1 MTLFGGKTRTAWDS
15 VCTVGWLATRI
26 GALPSLLTVLLVSFG
41 VVLGCAVGAGELL
54 ALAERPDGSTAFDGS
69 ITTWVVAHRT
79 DALTTAARVFSTIG
93 SQTVLIPLV
102 AIAVVAL
109 IWRRELATAGF
120 LVAAWGG
127 ALLLYSLTKHLVER
141 PRPPSHL
148 WLTNVGRS
156 SSFPS
161 GHATQSLATFVAL
174 AAAGAVWLP
183 RMRWP
188 GRGLALLLAAAIGC
202 SRVYLGVHWTT
213 DVLAGWL
220 IAAVWL
226 GAVAWLGTRAR
237 SLKETSDVIRN
248 G

>member
-1 MTLFGGKTRTAWDS
+1 
-15 VCTVGWLATRI
+15 LATRI

-41 VVLGCAVGAGELL
+41 VVLGFAVAAGELL
-54 ALAERPDGSTAFDGS
+54 ALAQRPDGSTAFDSS
-69 ITTWVVAHRT
+69 ITSWVVVHRT
-79 DALTTAARVFSTIG
+79 DGLTSAARVLSTIG
-93 SQTVLIPLV
+93 SQTVLLPLV

-109 IWRRELATAGF
+109 LRRRELAAAGL

-127 ALLLYSLTKHLVER
+127 ALLLYSLTKHFVQR

-161 GHATQSLATFVAL
+161 GHATQSLATFLAL
-174 AAAGAVWLP
+174 AAVGAVWLP
-183 RMRWP
+183 RVRWP
-188 GRGLALLLAAAIGC
+188 ARALALLLAAAIGW

-226 GAVAWLGTRAR
+226 GVAAWLGAAGR
-237 SLKETSDVIRN
+237 SIAEKAHVTGAVIRN

>member
-1 MTLFGGKTRTAWDS
+1 M
-15 VCTVGWLATRI
+15 ATRI

-41 VVLGCAVGAGELL
+41 VILGFAVAAGELL
-54 ALAERPDGSTAFDGS
+54 ALAQQPDGSTAFDSS
-69 ITTWVVAHRT
+69 ITSWVVAHRT
-79 DALTTAARVFSTIG
+79 DGLTSAGHVLSTIG
-93 SQTVLIPLV
+93 SQTVLLPLV

-109 IWRRELATAGF
+109 LWRRELAAAGL

-127 ALLLYSLTKHLVER
+127 ALLLYSLTKHFVQR

-161 GHATQSLATFVAL
+161 GHATQSLATLLALVAV
-174 AAAGAVWLP
+174 GAVWLP

-188 GRGLALLLAAAIGC
+188 GRALALLLAGAIGW

-226 GAVAWLGTRAR
+226 GVVAWLRAAAR
-237 SLKETSDVIRN
+237 SPAEKARVTGAVIRN